1 MAEPPYDCAHCAA
14 CDACPGCGDLLLTA
28 DELTV
33 LKRFAAAPFLPLARR
48 AEGGLPVCLELEGD
62 PERIAAVLRN
72 LESKGLIS
80 LDDHLPL
87 SNFDYSA
94 YAAWPLR
101 GSMALTAAGQ
111 DALEALEI
119 QGLEG

>member
-1 MAEPPYDCAHCAA
+1 MAELPCDSCAA
-14 CDACPGCGDLLLTA
+14 CDACPGCGELLLTR

-33 LKRFAAAPFLPLARR
+33 LKRFADLPFLPLAGG
-48 AEGGLPVCLELEGD
+48 AEDGLPVCLELAGD
-62 PERIAAVLRN
+62 RARVAAVLRN

-80 LDDHLPL
+80 LDFRLPL

-94 YAAWPLR
+94 YTAWPLR

-111 DALEALEI
+111 DALEALAIRGIE
-119 QGLEG
+119 E

>member
-1 MAEPPYDCAHCAA
+1 MSELPPGCEGCAA

-33 LKRFAAAPFLPLARR
+33 LRRFAGLPFLPLARR
-48 AEGGLPVCLELEGD
+48 EDGLPVCLELAGEPD
-62 PERIAAVLRN
+62 RIAAVLRN
-72 LESKGLIS
+72 LESKGLVS
-80 LDDHLPL
+80 LDYRLPL
-87 SNFDYSA
+87 SNFDYSG

-111 DALEALEI
+111 DALEALDI
-119 QGLEG
+119 QGVEE